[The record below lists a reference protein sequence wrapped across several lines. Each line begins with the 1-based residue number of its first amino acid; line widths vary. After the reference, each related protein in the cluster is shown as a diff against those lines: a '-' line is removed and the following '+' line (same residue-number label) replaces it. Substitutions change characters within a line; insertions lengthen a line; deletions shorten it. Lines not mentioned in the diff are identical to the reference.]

1 MIGSCNIISLPDRLR
16 RHQFALGRKYALT
29 ISASSRQTA
38 MQEKL
43 AGVGQLLPV
52 AISTQPSFER
62 LFRSVT
68 CQMLYASSSVITAG
82 GVLGKLGLLAAC
94 RT

>member
-1 MIGSCNIISLPDRLR
+1 
-16 RHQFALGRKYALT
+16 
-29 ISASSRQTA
+29 

-82 GVLGKLGLLAAC
+82 GVLGKLGLLDVKQQSLI
-94 RT
+94 RNSS